1 MRTGAQ
7 LSWNVILRLAWRNL
21 WRNHRR
27 SLIMLSAIALGVW
40 GMIWMTALMRGMVD
54 QMIDNSIKTLSG
66 HIQIHAAG
74 YLDDPSVEHLIAP
87 LEKSPAL
94 QNLLGSGDVV
104 AWSER
109 IRVPAVI
116 RSEREVYAVTLVGID
131 PARER
136 GLSFIE
142 ESVSEGDSIS
152 SVNDNRLLLGRKLL
166 ERLETKLNRRVVLMS
181 QDPENNIAE
190 RGFRIGG
197 VFDTDP
203 QATETSYVFAA
214 IETVRK
220 MLKMG
225 PGVSEISLLGHD
237 YRQLDLLKSRVQSAA
252 TENVE
257 VKTWA
262 EQDPYMG
269 TMLNVMD
276 GFILVWFTI
285 IFLALS
291 FGLVN
296 TLLMAVFERTREI
309 GLVQALGMKPSNIL
323 LMVLIESIIMLV
335 IGLVAGNILTWLTIL
350 PVKDGIDISGV
361 AEGLEW
367 AGMSSTL
374 LPALLMKDVV
384 LANAVVL
391 VLGILASLIPAWR
404 ASRKVPIEAITR
416 VWQ

>member
-1 MRTGAQ
+1 MNTASK
-7 LSWNVILRLAWRNL
+7 LSWKIIFRMAWRNL

-74 YLDDPSVEHLIAP
+74 YLDDPSVEHLIP
-87 LEKSPAL
+87 PVNESPAL
-94 QNLLGSGDVV
+94 QALLDSNDVT
-104 AWSER
+104 AWSQR

-142 ESVSEGDSIS
+142 ESVSDGVYIT
-152 SVNDNRLLLGRKLL
+152 SVDDKRLLVGRKLL
-166 ERLETKLNRRVVLMS
+166 DRLETKLNRRVVMMS
-181 QDPENNIAE
+181 QDPDNNIAE

-203 QATETSYVFAA
+203 QATETSYVFGGL
-214 IETVRK
+214 ETVRK
-220 MLKMG
+220 MLNLG
-225 PGVSEISLLGHD
+225 TGISEISLLGHD
-237 YRQLDLLKSRVQSAA
+237 YRQLDELKKKTQSAA
-252 TENVE
+252 MENAD

-276 GFILVWFTI
+276 GFILIWFAI

-309 GLVQALGMKPSNIL
+309 GLVQALGMKSSNIL
-323 LMVLIESIIMLV
+323 FMVLIESIIMLM
-335 IGLVAGNILTWLTIL
+335 IGLAAGNLLSWLTIL
-350 PVKDGIDISGV
+350 PVQDGIDISGV
-361 AEGLEW
+361 ADGLEW

-374 LPALLMKDVV
+374 LPALLARDV
-384 LANAVVL
+384 LTANAVVL
-391 VLGILASLIPAWR
+391 VLGIFASLVPAWR

>member
-1 MRTGAQ
+1 MSGAQQ
-7 LSWNVILRLAWRNL
+7 LSWQILLRIAWRNL

-27 SLIMLSAIALGVW
+27 SLIMLTAIALGVW

-66 HIQIHAAG
+66 HIQIHSPS
-74 YLDDPSVEHLIAP
+74 YLDDPSIEHLVP
-87 LEKSPAL
+87 SVENTPAL
-94 QNLLGSGDVV
+94 KRMLNSDSVI

-131 PARER
+131 PERER
-136 GLSFIE
+136 NLSFIE
-142 ESVSEGDSIS
+142 ESTRQGNYLE
-152 SVNDNRLLLGRKLL
+152 SVYDKKLIVGKKLL
-166 ERLETKLNRRVVLMS
+166 ERLETALNRRVVLMS
-181 QDPENNIAE
+181 QDPDNNIAE

-197 VFDTDP
+197 IFDTDL
-203 QATETSYVFAA
+203 QATETSYVFAGL
-214 IETVRK
+214 ETVRS
-220 MLKMG
+220 MLEMG
-225 PGVSEISLLGHD
+225 AGVSEISLLGEN
-237 YRQLDLLKSRVQSAA
+237 YRNLGSLKDQVQLAAGSRAD
-252 TENVE
+252 
-257 VKTWA
+257 VKIWS

-276 GFILVWFTI
+276 GFILIWFSI

-291 FGLVN
+291 FGLIN

-309 GLVQALGMKPSNIL
+309 GLVQALGMKSSNIL
-323 LMVLIESIIMLV
+323 LMVLIESVIMLI
-335 IGLVAGNILTWLTIL
+335 IGLLAGNLLTWLTII
-350 PVKDGIDISGV
+350 PVQDGIDISGV

-374 LPALLMKDVV
+374 LPSLILKDVL
-384 LANAVVL
+384 LANTIVL

-404 ASRKVPIEAITR
+404 ASRRVPIEAITR

>member
-1 MRTGAQ
+1 M
-7 LSWNVILRLAWRNL
+7 AWRNL

-74 YLDDPSVEHLIAP
+74 YLDDPSVEHLIP
-87 LEKSPAL
+87 PVNESPAL
-94 QNLLGSGDVV
+94 QALLDSNDVT
-104 AWSER
+104 AWSQR

-142 ESVSEGDSIS
+142 ESVSDGVYIT
-152 SVNDNRLLLGRKLL
+152 SVDDKRLLVGRKLL
-166 ERLETKLNRRVVLMS
+166 DRLETKLNRRVVMMS
-181 QDPENNIAE
+181 QDPDNNIAE

-203 QATETSYVFAA
+203 QATETSYVFGGL
-214 IETVRK
+214 ETVRK
-220 MLKMG
+220 MLNLG
-225 PGVSEISLLGHD
+225 TGISEISLLGHD
-237 YRQLDLLKSRVQSAA
+237 YRQLDELKKKTQSAA
-252 TENVE
+252 MENAD

-276 GFILVWFTI
+276 GFILIWFAI

-309 GLVQALGMKPSNIL
+309 GLVQALGMKSSNIL
-323 LMVLIESIIMLV
+323 FMVLIESIIMLM
-335 IGLVAGNILTWLTIL
+335 IGLAAGNLLSWLTIL
-350 PVKDGIDISGV
+350 PVQDGIDISGV
-361 AEGLEW
+361 ADGLEW

-374 LPALLMKDVV
+374 LPALLARDV
-384 LANAVVL
+384 LTANAVVL
-391 VLGILASLIPAWR
+391 VLGIFASLVPAWR

>member
-1 MRTGAQ
+1 MSTGSQ
-7 LSWNVILRLAWRNL
+7 HISWSIVFRIAWRNL

-27 SLIMLSAIALGVW
+27 SLIMLSAIALGLW

-54 QMIDNSIKTLSG
+54 QMIDSSIKTLSG
-66 HIQIHAAG
+66 HIQIHAPG
-74 YLDDPSVEHLIAP
+74 YLEDPSIEYLVPP
-87 LEKSPAL
+87 LDKTPAL
-94 QNLLGSGDVV
+94 QTLLGSDDVV
-104 AWSER
+104 AWSQR

-116 RSEREVYAVTLVGID
+116 RSERDVFAVTLVGID
-131 PARER
+131 PAKEK
-136 GLSFIE
+136 GLSFIGDSVTE
-142 ESVSEGDSIS
+142 GNYLESVD
-152 SVNDNRLLLGRKLL
+152 DRKLLVGKKLL

-197 VFDTDP
+197 MFDTDLE
-203 QATETSYVFAA
+203 ATETGYVFAGL
-214 IETVRK
+214 ETVRK

-225 PGVSEISLLGHD
+225 PGVSEISLLSHD
-237 YRQLDLLKSRVQSAA
+237 YRELDPLLEKTRSAA
-252 TENVE
+252 PAAD
-257 VKTWA
+257 VKTWI

-269 TMLNVMD
+269 SMLAVMD
-276 GFILVWFTI
+276 GFVLVWFAV

-309 GLVQALGMKPSNIL
+309 GLVQALGMKSTNIL
-323 LMVLIESIIMLV
+323 YMVLIESIIMLM
-335 IGLVAGNILTWLTIL
+335 IGLAAGNILSWLTIL
-350 PVKDGIDISGV
+350 PLKDGIDVSSV
-361 AEGLEW
+361 AAGMEL

-374 LPALLMKDVV
+374 LPAVKLYDVV
-384 LANAVVL
+384 LANLLVL
-391 VLGILASLIPAWR
+391 VLGIAASLFPAWR